1 MLSILSRLFPP
12 RMGSLN
18 LNDWQPTRHLVI
30 QQTPYDCAGAVK
42 FWNGRRWQNIPKE
55 IQSSRK
61 VPGNSTAPRNWKILT
76 GPPAHMIPLKPS
88 M

>member
-30 QQTPYDCAGAVK
+30 QQTPYDCAGQVK
-42 FWNGRRWQNIPKE
+42 FWNGRRWQNLPKE
-55 IQSSRK
+55 IQVSRK
-61 VPGNSTAPRNWKILT
+61 TPGSSTALRNWKILT
-76 GPPAHMIPLKPS
+76 VPSRPVSVSEPS